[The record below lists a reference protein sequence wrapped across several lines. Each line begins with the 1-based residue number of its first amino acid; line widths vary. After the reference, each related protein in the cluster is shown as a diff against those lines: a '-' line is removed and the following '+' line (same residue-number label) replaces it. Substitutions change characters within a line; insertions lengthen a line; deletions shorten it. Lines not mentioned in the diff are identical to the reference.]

1 MNKPTPPKANATT
14 AKPMDPFTYH
24 VMERIDPKV
33 CASLTPAQLSAIK
46 EAISASRSSKKHPI
60 DIRGVIPFFL
70 VRYYF
75 VILSG
80 RDRRLHTKR
89 IEEKRRW
96 LTSLSGG
103 LMLFILGVAPLILIM
118 VLLLYLIKCA
128 FGINIMPET
137 HLKDLLTFWQ

>member
-1 MNKPTPPKANATT
+1 MNKHQ
-14 AKPMDPFTYH
+14 PMDPFTYH

-33 CASLTPAQLSAIK
+33 RASLTPVQLSAIK
-46 EAISASRSSKKHPI
+46 EAIRANRPSQKHTI

-75 VILSG
+75 VFLSG
-80 RDRRLHTKR
+80 RDRRLLTKR
-89 IEEKRRW
+89 IEDKRRW

-103 LMLFILGVAPLILIM
+103 LTLFFLGVAPLILIL
-118 VLLLYLIKCA
+118 VLLLYLIKCT

>member
-1 MNKPTPPKANATT
+1 MNNHQ
-14 AKPMDPFTYH
+14 PMDPFTYH

-33 CASLTPAQLSAIK
+33 RASLTPAQLSAIK
-46 EAISASRSSKKHPI
+46 EAIRANRPLNKHPI
-60 DIRGVIPFFL
+60 DIRGIIPVFF

-75 VILSG
+75 VFMSG
-80 RDRRLHTKR
+80 RDRRLYTKR

-103 LMLFILGVAPLILIM
+103 LTLFILGVAPLILII
-118 VLLLYLIKCA
+118 VLLLYLIKCT

-137 HLKDLLTFWQ
+137 HLKDLFTFLE

>member
-1 MNKPTPPKANATT
+1 MNNHQPV
-14 AKPMDPFTYH
+14 DPFTYH
-24 VMERIDPKV
+24 VMARIDPKV
-33 CASLTPAQLSAIK
+33 RASLTPAQLSAIK
-46 EAISASRSSKKHPI
+46 EAVSASRPSKKHPI

-80 RDRRLHTKR
+80 RDRRVHTKR

-103 LMLFILGVAPLILIM
+103 LMLFILGVAPLIIIL
-118 VLLLYLIKCA
+118 VLMLYLIKSA
-128 FGINIMPET
+128 FGINVMPDM

>member
-1 MNKPTPPKANATT
+1 
-14 AKPMDPFTYH
+14 MDPFTYH

-33 CASLTPAQLSAIK
+33 RASLTPAQLSAIK
-46 EAISASRSSKKHPI
+46 EAISASRPLKKHPI
-60 DIRGVIPFFL
+60 DIRGIIPVFF

-80 RDRRLHTKR
+80 RDRRLYTKR

-103 LMLFILGVAPLILIM
+103 LTLFILGMVPLILIL
-118 VLLLYLIKCA
+118 VLLLYLIKCTC
-128 FGINIMPET
+128 GIDIMPDI

>member
-1 MNKPTPPKANATT
+1 
-14 AKPMDPFTYH
+14 
-24 VMERIDPKV
+24 MERIDPKV
-33 CASLTPAQLSAIK
+33 RASLTPAQLSAIK
-46 EAISASRSSKKHPI
+46 EAVSGSRSSKKHSI

-103 LMLFILGVAPLILIM
+103 LMLFILGAAPLILILL
-118 VLLLYLIKCA
+118 LLLYLIKCA
-128 FGINIMPET
+128 LGINIMPDM
-137 HLKDLLTFWQ
+137 HLKDLLTFW

>member
-1 MNKPTPPKANATT
+1 MNNHQ
-14 AKPMDPFTYH
+14 PMDPFTYH

-33 CASLTPAQLSAIK
+33 RASLTPAQLSAIK
-46 EAISASRSSKKHPI
+46 EAIRANRPSQKHPI
-60 DIRGVIPFFL
+60 DIRGIIPVFF

-80 RDRRLHTKR
+80 RDRRLYTKR
-89 IEEKRRW
+89 IEDKRRW

-103 LMLFILGVAPLILIM
+103 LTLFFLGVAPLILIL
-118 VLLLYLIKCA
+118 VLLLYLIKCT

-137 HLKDLLTFWQ
+137 HLKDLFTFWE

>member
-1 MNKPTPPKANATT
+1 
-14 AKPMDPFTYH
+14 MDPFTYH

-33 CASLTPAQLSAIK
+33 RASLTPVQLSAIK
-46 EAISASRSSKKHPI
+46 EAIRANRPSQKHTI

-75 VILSG
+75 VFLSG
-80 RDRRLHTKR
+80 RDRRLLTKR
-89 IEEKRRW
+89 IEDKRRW

-103 LMLFILGVAPLILIM
+103 LTLFFLGVAPLILIL
-118 VLLLYLIKCA
+118 VLLLYLIKCT